1 MMDVHSEQDVKRIVE
16 EMVEKILKEGQ
27 GKLAGRP
34 STENKDIEYPELSL
48 TDLREEIL
56 VPAPRD
62 LELLKKMRLS
72 TPARVGVYRAGA
84 RYKTDALLRFRTDHA
99 AAMDAVFSNVSEDFL
114 NKMGL
119 PAVCTKCR
127 DKDEYLTR
135 PDLGRQFDES
145 AIDQIKK
152 IVASSP
158 QVLIYVSDG
167 LSSTAIEANVADTL
181 PVIVNGLKNSGIT
194 VGNPFFVKYGRVPA
208 MDPVSEATGAEVCCV
223 LIGERPGLATAES
236 MSAYMAYKATV
247 NMPEA
252 RRNVISNIHSQG
264 TPAVEAGA
272 YIVDL
277 IKLMLKNKASGL
289 DLKL

>member
-1 MMDVHSEQDVKRIVE
+1 MHSEQDVKQIVE
-16 EMVEKILKEGQ
+16 EMVEKILRES
-27 GKLAGRP
+27 LSNSPERP
-34 STENKDIEYPELSL
+34 SIENSDIEYPELIQ
-48 TDLREEIL
+48 TDLRDEML
-56 VPAPRD
+56 VPAPRNF
-62 LELLKKMRLS
+62 ELLKKMKKS
-72 TPARVGVYRAGA
+72 TPARVGAYRAGA

-99 AAMDAVFSNVSEDFL
+99 AAMDAVFSSVSEDFL
-114 NKMGL
+114 DKMGL
-119 PAVCTKCR
+119 TAVNTKCR
-127 DKDEYLTR
+127 DKDDYLTR
-135 PDLGRQFDES
+135 PDLGRQFDEAS
-145 AIDQIKK
+145 IDQIKK
-152 IVASSP
+152 IAGSSP

>member
-27 GKLAGRP
+27 SNLSVRP
-34 STENKDIEYPELSL
+34 STENNNIEYPELSL

-62 LELLKKMRLS
+62 LELLKKMRQS

-99 AAMDAVFSNVSEDFL
+99 AAMDAVFRSVSEDFL

-119 PAVCTKCR
+119 PMVNTKCR

-145 AIDQIKK
+145 AIDQVKK
-152 IVASSP
+152 IVGPSP
-158 QVLIYVSDG
+158 QVLLYVSDG
-167 LSSTAIEANVADTL
+167 LSSTAIETNVADTL

-208 MDPVSEATGAEVCCV
+208 MDPISEATGAEVCCA

-236 MSAYMAYKATV
+236 MSAYMAYKAIV

-289 DLKL
+289 DLRL

>member
-1 MMDVHSEQDVKRIVE
+1 MMDMHSEQDVKQIVE
-16 EMVEKILKEGQ
+16 EMVEKILRES
-27 GKLAGRP
+27 LSNSPERP
-34 STENKDIEYPELSL
+34 SIENSDIEYPELIQ
-48 TDLREEIL
+48 TDLRDEML
-56 VPAPRD
+56 VPAPRNF
-62 LELLKKMRLS
+62 ELLKKMKKS
-72 TPARVGVYRAGA
+72 TPARVGAYRAGA

-99 AAMDAVFSNVSEDFL
+99 AAMDAVFSSVSEDFL
-114 NKMGL
+114 DKMGL
-119 PAVCTKCR
+119 TAVNTKCR

-135 PDLGRQFDES
+135 PDLGRQFDEAS
-145 AIDQIKK
+145 IDQIKK
-152 IVASSP
+152 IAGSSP